1 MSNFRNFIP
10 TYFQRL
16 AVFTGPGDI
25 RAFRRLRANAVP
37 GNEPVAVRIRPLG
50 NEEVW
55 CRPGTKDAVVLWATF
70 HGRHHLPPARLRPEC
85 AILDLGANVGY
96 TPRHFARL
104 YPQARIVAVE
114 MDGGNC
120 LMASRNLERVGE
132 RCVLVNAAVWSSD
145 GEVRYAGPNEESY
158 RVLDRGEAGGS
169 AVRSV
174 PSRTVQT
181 ILDGNGM
188 DIVDYLKMD
197 VEGAES
203 EILRGNIEWTRRVM
217 SMKIEIHRP
226 EELDPLSRVLSEAG
240 YLCRRDESHACCL
253 YAARRGWLPD

>member
-1 MSNFRNFIP
+1 LNPRKFLP

-16 AVFTGPGDI
+16 AVFSGPREI
-25 RAFRRLRANAVP
+25 RMFRRLRANAVP

-50 NEEVW
+50 NEVVW

-70 HGRHHLPPARLRPEC
+70 HGRHHLPPGRLPREC
-85 AILDLGANVGY
+85 VILDLGANVGY
-96 TPRHFARL
+96 TALHFAHL
-104 YPQARIVAVE
+104 YPRARIVAVE

-120 LMASRNLERVGE
+120 LMASRNLERVKE
-132 RCVLVNAAVWSSD
+132 RCAVINVAIWSSD

-158 RVLDRGEAGGS
+158 RVVDRGEVGAS
-169 AVRSV
+169 AARTV

-181 ILDGNGM
+181 VLDENRM
-188 DIVDYLKMD
+188 EIVDYLKMD

-203 EILRGNIEWTRRVM
+203 EILRGNIDWTRRVM
-217 SMKIEIHRP
+217 SMKIEVHRP
-226 EELDPLSRVLSEAG
+226 EELDPLSRVLSGAG

-253 YAARRGWLPD
+253 YAARRGWRSD